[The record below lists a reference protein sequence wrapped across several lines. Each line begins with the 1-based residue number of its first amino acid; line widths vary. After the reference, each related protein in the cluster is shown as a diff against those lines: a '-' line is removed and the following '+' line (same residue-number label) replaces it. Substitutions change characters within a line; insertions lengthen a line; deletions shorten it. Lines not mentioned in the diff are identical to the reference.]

1 LNQLGLLIEQIIK
14 EQSKV
19 RNMYTNL
26 DNVTDSVLQI
36 ASSKSMIN
44 VNDLKDLISIIKE
57 INIIYQDGKV
67 TDEHIRIS
75 K

>member
-1 LNQLGLLIEQIIK
+1 
-14 EQSKV
+14 
-19 RNMYTNL
+19 MYTNL
-26 DNVTDSVLQI
+26 DNVTDSILQI

-44 VNDLKDLISIIKE
+44 VNDLKDLINIIKE
-57 INIIYQDGKV
+57 IHIIYQDGKV